1 MAWTRFFRRSTR
13 DEDAA
18 REIASYIAIETD
30 DNIARGMTPQ
40 AAHDAAVRKFG
51 NPTKVREEIY
61 WMNTVRPVD
70 TIWQDLKYAARL
82 LKRDKGFA
90 AAAILSLALGI
101 GANTAIFQLLDAVRL
116 RTLPVTDPQELAVIH
131 FPRGSKLSGRF
142 SSRQPFMTSTQVD
155 ELRKQ
160 RLDDVFSGMFAW
172 SSLQLNT
179 ATGGEVRNAEALWVS
194 GEAFDVLGVRPV
206 IGRLIEPGDDRP
218 GCGSPPAVLSYA
230 YWQRA
235 YGGSPSALGQKM
247 RLDGSQFEIVGVT
260 APDFFGIEVG
270 RRFDVAIPA
279 CADAMLPSSR
289 GRIQSRGNFWLAV
302 VARLQP
308 GQTVKSANDRLIAL
322 SPAIMAASVPDGYTS
337 EGQAQYKNNKLNARA
352 AGSGLSDL
360 REEFAKPL
368 FVLLAATGLV
378 LLIACANLANLLLA
392 RATARQREIAIRLA
406 IGASR
411 KRIVGQ
417 LLIESVLLALIGT
430 LLGVVVARGLTDILV
445 AQLAAG
451 AGSLFLDLSWN
462 MNVFAF
468 TAGVAAAACL
478 LFGLAPAVQATAL
491 APVTALKAGGRGN
504 SEARGRRFGLRKGLV
519 VAQVAL
525 SLVLLIGALLF
536 GQTLYNVLSID
547 AGFDQQVIQVELAH
561 PSLQPEDQV
570 QLQIVR
576 EDIRQRIAAAP
587 GIDEA
592 VLVNNAP
599 LTGNW
604 RNEYVFADGKP
615 EKALANFSTVGPN
628 FFAALGVPILKGRA
642 FSTADSLNAAPVA
655 VVNETFVRKFFPNQ
669 EPIGNR
675 IWIEVA
681 EGTPITKIEV
691 VGVSRDTKYG
701 DIRDAFDPVVHLPM
715 AQNSDGRLVRIL
727 VKPRGRMDG
736 VMATITRE
744 VGRVNPAISIEM
756 RVIGQSV
763 RDGLVRERLM
773 AALSAAF
780 GALAGLL
787 AAIGIYGVMSYTVTR
802 RANEIGIR
810 LAMGAS
816 RSGVLRLVIVEAV
829 WLVGIGLVIGAALGL
844 GAAKAARSLLFGL
857 QPTDPVTIAAAIA
870 LLATIGFIASYLP
883 ARRASRVDPMNVL
896 RQE

>member
-1 MAWTRFFRRSTR
+1 MAWTKFFRRSER
-13 DEDAA
+13 DEDTA

-61 WMNTVRPVD
+61 WMNTVRSVD

-142 SSRQPFMTSTQVD
+142 SSRMPFMTSAQVD

-179 ATGGEVRNAEALWVS
+179 ATGGEVRNADTLWVS
-194 GEAFDVLGVRPV
+194 GETFDVLGVRPA
-206 IGRLIEPGDDRP
+206 IGRLIAPGDDRP

-235 YGGSPSALGQKM
+235 FGGSPSALGQTV
-247 RLDGSQFEIVGVT
+247 RLDGTQFDIVGVA
-260 APDFFGIEVG
+260 APGFFGVDVG
-270 RRFDVAIPA
+270 RQFDVAIPL
-279 CADAMLPSSR
+279 CADALLPSSR
-289 GRIQSRGNFWLAV
+289 GRIESRGNFWLAV
-302 VARLQP
+302 VGRLQP
-308 GQTVKSANDRLIAL
+308 GQTVASATDRLIAV

-337 EGQAQYKNNKLNARA
+337 EGQQHYKDNKLNARA
-352 AGSGLSDL
+352 ASSGLSDL
-360 REEFAKPL
+360 REQFAQPL
-368 FVLLAATGLV
+368 FVLLAGTGLV

-392 RATARQREIAIRLA
+392 RATAREREIAIRLA

-411 KRIVGQ
+411 RRIVGQ
-417 LLIESVLLALIGT
+417 LLIESVLLALVGT
-430 LLGVVVARGLTDILV
+430 VLGMVVARALTGVLM

-451 AGSLFLDLSWN
+451 MGSLFLDLSWN
-462 MNVFAF
+462 MTVFAF
-468 TAGVAAAACL
+468 TAAVAGAACL
-478 LFGLAPAVQATAL
+478 LFGLAPAMQATAL
-491 APVTALKAGGRGN
+491 APVSALRAGGRGI
-504 SEARGRRFGLRKGLV
+504 SEARGRFGLRKALV

-536 GQTLYNVLSID
+536 GQTLYNVLTID
-547 AGFDQQVIQVELAH
+547 AGFDQQVIQVELSH
-561 PSLQPEDQV
+561 PSLQPEDPV

-576 EDIRQRIAAAP
+576 EDLRQRIAAAP
-587 GIDEA
+587 GIADA

-604 RNEYVFADGKP
+604 RNEYVFAEGKP

-628 FFAALGVPILKGRA
+628 YFEALGVPIVKGRPISA
-642 FSTADSLNAAPVA
+642 ADTLNAAPVA
-655 VVNETFVRKFFPNQ
+655 VVSETFAKKFFPDRDAV
-669 EPIGNR
+669 GNR

-681 EGTPITKIEV
+681 EGAPVTKIEV
-691 VGVSRDTKYG
+691 VGISRDAKYG
-701 DIRDAFDPVVHLPM
+701 DIREDFDPVVHLPM

-773 AALSAAF
+773 AALSASF

-857 QPTDPVTIAAAIA
+857 QPTDPVTIGAAIA

>member
-1 MAWTRFFRRSTR
+1 MLKYFKRSRRD
-13 DEDAA
+13 DEAA
-18 REIASYIAIETD
+18 SEIASYIAIETD

-40 AAHDAAVRKFG
+40 AAHDAAVKKFG
-51 NPTKVREEIY
+51 NPTRIREEIY
-61 WMNTVRPVD
+61 WMNTVRPLD
-70 TIWQDLKYAARL
+70 TMWQDLKYAARL

-116 RTLPVTDPQELAVIH
+116 RTLPVTDPQELAVVH

-142 SSRQPFMTSTQVD
+142 SSRMPFMTSAQVD

-160 RLDDVFSGMFAW
+160 PLDDVFSGLFSW

-179 ATGGEVRNAEALWVS
+179 ATGGEVRNADTLWVS
-194 GEAFDVLGVRPV
+194 GEAFDVLGVRPA
-206 IGRLIEPGDDRP
+206 IGRLIAPDDDRP

-235 YGGSPSALGQKM
+235 FGGNPSALGQTV
-247 RLDGSQFEIVGVT
+247 RLDGRQFDIVGVT
-260 APDFFGIEVG
+260 APEFFGVDVG
-270 RRFDVAIPA
+270 RRFDVAIPV
-279 CADAMLPSSR
+279 CADALLPSSR
-289 GRIQSRGNFWLAV
+289 GRIESRGNFWLAV
-302 VARLQP
+302 VGRLQP
-308 GQTVKSANDRLIAL
+308 GQTVESATKRLIAV
-322 SPAIMAASVPDGYTS
+322 SPAIMAATVPDGYTS
-337 EGQAQYKNNKLNARA
+337 EGQQQYKDNQLHVRA
-352 AGSGLSDL
+352 ASSGFSDL

-368 FVLLAATGLV
+368 VVLLAATGLV

-392 RATARQREIAIRLA
+392 RSTARQREIAIRLA

-411 KRIVGQ
+411 RRIVGQ
-417 LLIESVLLALIGT
+417 LLIESVLLAVVGT
-430 LLGVVVARGLTDILV
+430 ALGMIVAGALTDVLM

-451 AGSLFLDLSWN
+451 MGSLFLDLSWN
-462 MNVFAF
+462 MTVFAF
-468 TAGVAAAACL
+468 TAAVAATACL
-478 LFGLAPAVQATAL
+478 LFGLAPAMQATAL
-491 APVTALKAGGRGN
+491 APVIALKAGGRGI
-504 SEARGRRFGLRKGLV
+504 SEARGRFGLRKGLV

-536 GQTLYNVLSID
+536 GQTLYNVLTID
-547 AGFDQQVIQVELAH
+547 AGFDQQVMQIEFSH

-570 QLQIVR
+570 QLQVVR
-576 EDIRQRIAAAP
+576 EDLRQRVAAAP
-587 GIDEA
+587 GIADA

-628 FFAALGVPILKGRA
+628 YFEALGVPIVKGRA
-642 FSTADSLNAAPVA
+642 FSPADALGAAPVA
-655 VVNETFVRKFFPNQ
+655 VVNETFVKKFFGDR
-669 EPIGNR
+669 EAIGSQ

-681 EGTPITKIEV
+681 EGTPITKIAV
-691 VGVSRDTKYG
+691 VGISRDAKYG

-715 AQNSDGRLVRIL
+715 AQNSDGRLVRML

-736 VMATITRE
+736 VMAAVTRE
-744 VGRVNPAISIEM
+744 VSRVNPEISIEA

-780 GALAGLL
+780 GALAALL
-787 AAIGIYGVMSYTVTR
+787 AAIGIYGVLSYSVTR
-802 RANEIGIR
+802 RSNEIGIR

-816 RSGVLRLVIVEAV
+816 RGSVLKMVITEAG
-829 WLVGIGLVIGAALGL
+829 WLVGAGTAIGLGLGF

-857 QPTDPVTIAAAIA
+857 EPTDPVSLTAATA
-870 LLATIGFIASYLP
+870 LLATIALLASYLP
-883 ARRASRVDPMNVL
+883 ARRASRVDPANVL
-896 RQE
+896 RQD

>member
-1 MAWTRFFRRSTR
+1 MAWTRFFRRNRR
-13 DEDAA
+13 DDEAA

-51 NPTKVREEIY
+51 NATHVREEIY
-61 WMNTVRPVD
+61 WMNTVRPID

-116 RTLPVTDPQELAVIH
+116 RTLPVTDPHELAVIH

-142 SSRQPFMTSTQVD
+142 SSRMPFMTSAQVD

-179 ATGGEVRNAEALWVS
+179 ATGGEVRNADTLWVS
-194 GEAFDVLGVRPV
+194 GETFDVLGVRPA

-235 YGGSPSALGQKM
+235 FGGSPSALGQTV
-247 RLDGSQFEIVGVT
+247 RLDGTQFVIAGVT
-260 APDFFGIEVG
+260 APGFFGVDVG
-270 RRFDVAIPA
+270 RQFEVAIPI
-279 CADAMLPSSR
+279 CADALLPSSR
-289 GRIQSRGNFWLAV
+289 GRLESRGNFWLAV
-302 VARLQP
+302 VGRLRP
-308 GQTVKSANDRLIAL
+308 GQTVSSATDRLIAV
-322 SPAIMAASVPDGYTS
+322 SPAIMAATVPDGYTS
-337 EGQAQYKNNKLNARA
+337 EGQKQYKDNKLNARA
-352 AGSGLSDL
+352 ASSGLSDL
-360 REEFAKPL
+360 REQFAQPL

-411 KRIVGQ
+411 LRIVGQ
-417 LLIESVLLALIGT
+417 LLIESVLLAVVGT
-430 LLGVVVARGLTDILV
+430 VLGVVVARALTNILM

-451 AGSLFLDLSWN
+451 MGSLFLDLSWN
-462 MNVFAF
+462 MTVFAF
-468 TAGVAAAACL
+468 TAAVAGAACL
-478 LFGLAPAVQATAL
+478 LFGLAPAMQATAL
-491 APVTALKAGGRGN
+491 APVSALKTGGRGI
-504 SEARGRRFGLRKGLV
+504 SEARGRFGLRKALV

-536 GQTLYNVLSID
+536 GQTLYNVLTID
-547 AGFDQQVIQVELAH
+547 AGFDQQVMQVELSH
-561 PSLQPEDQV
+561 PSLQPEDPV

-576 EDIRQRIAAAP
+576 EDLRQRIAAAP
-587 GIDEA
+587 GIADA

-604 RNEYVFADGKP
+604 RNEYVFAEGKP

-628 FFAALGVPILKGRA
+628 YFEALGVPIVKGRP
-642 FSTADSLNAAPVA
+642 FSAADTLNAAPVA
-655 VVNETFVRKFFPNQ
+655 VVNETFAKKFFPDREVVGNQ
-669 EPIGNR
+669 

-681 EGTPITKIEV
+681 EGTPVTKIDV
-691 VGVSRDTKYG
+691 VGISRDAKYG
-701 DIRDAFDPVVHLPM
+701 DIREEFDPVVHLPM

-857 QPTDPVTIAAAIA
+857 QPTDPVTIGAAIA
-870 LLATIGFIASYLP
+870 LLATIGFVASYLP

>member
-1 MAWTRFFRRSTR
+1 MAWTRFFRRNRR
-13 DEDAA
+13 DDEAA

-30 DNIARGMTPQ
+30 DNIARGLSPQ

-51 NPTKVREEIY
+51 NATKVREEIY

-142 SSRQPFMTSTQVD
+142 SSRMPFMTSAQVD

-160 RLDDVFSGMFAW
+160 RLDDVFSGLFAW

-179 ATGGEVRNAEALWVS
+179 ATGGEVRNADTLWVS
-194 GEAFDVLGVRPV
+194 GETFDVLGVRPA
-206 IGRLIEPGDDRP
+206 IGRLITPGDDRP

-235 YGGSPSALGQKM
+235 FGGSPSALGQTV
-247 RLDGSQFEIVGVT
+247 RLDGTQFDIVGVA
-260 APDFFGIEVG
+260 APGFFGVDVG
-270 RRFDVAIPA
+270 RQFDVAIPL
-279 CADAMLPSSR
+279 CADALLPSSR
-289 GRIQSRGNFWLAV
+289 GRIESRGNFWLAV
-302 VARLQP
+302 VGRLRR
-308 GQTVKSANDRLIAL
+308 GQTVSSATDRLIAV
-322 SPAIMAASVPDGYTS
+322 SPAIMAATVPDGYTS
-337 EGQAQYKNNKLNARA
+337 EGQKQYKDNKLNARA
-352 AGSGLSDL
+352 ASSGLSDL
-360 REEFAKPL
+360 REQFAQPL

-411 KRIVGQ
+411 LRIVGQ
-417 LLIESVLLALIGT
+417 LLIESVLLAVVGT
-430 LLGVVVARGLTDILV
+430 VLGMVVARALTTILM

-451 AGSLFLDLSWN
+451 MGSLFLDLSWN
-462 MNVFAF
+462 MTVFAF
-468 TAGVAAAACL
+468 TAAVAGAACL
-478 LFGLAPAVQATAL
+478 LFGLAPAMQATAL
-491 APVTALKAGGRGN
+491 APVLALKAGGRGI
-504 SEARGRRFGLRKGLV
+504 SEARGRFGLRKALV

-547 AGFDQQVIQVELAH
+547 AGFDQQVIQVELSH
-561 PSLQPEDQV
+561 PSLQPEDPV

-576 EDIRQRIAAAP
+576 EDLRQRIAAAP
-587 GIDEA
+587 GIADA

-604 RNEYVFADGKP
+604 RNEYVFAEGKP
-615 EKALANFSTVGPN
+615 DKALANFSTVGPN
-628 FFAALGVPILKGRA
+628 YFEALGVPIVKGRP
-642 FSTADSLNAAPVA
+642 FSAADTLNAAPVA
-655 VVNETFVRKFFPNQ
+655 VVNETFAKKFFPDREVVGNQ
-669 EPIGNR
+669 

-681 EGTPITKIEV
+681 EGTPVTKIEV
-691 VGVSRDTKYG
+691 VGISRDTKYG
-701 DIRDAFDPVVHLPM
+701 DIREDFDPVVHLPM

-816 RSGVLRLVIVEAV
+816 RRGVLRLVIVEAV

-857 QPTDPVTIAAAIA
+857 QPTDPVTIGAAIA

>member
-1 MAWTRFFRRSTR
+1 MAWTKFFQRRRR
-13 DEDAA
+13 DEEAA

-30 DNIARGMTPQ
+30 DNIARGMSPQ

-51 NPTKVREEIY
+51 NATRVREEIY
-61 WMNTVRPVD
+61 WMNTVRPLD
-70 TIWQDLKYAARL
+70 TLWQDLKYAARL

-90 AAAILSLALGI
+90 VAAILSLALGI

-116 RTLPVTDPQELAVIH
+116 RTLPVEDPHELVVIH

-142 SSRQPFMTSTQVD
+142 SSRQPFMTSSQVA

-179 ATGGEVRNAEALWVS
+179 ATGGEVRNAETLWVS

-206 IGRLIEPGDDRP
+206 LGRLISPSDDRP

-235 YGGSPSALGQKM
+235 FGGSPSAVGQTV
-247 RLDGSQFEIVGVT
+247 RLDGRQFDIVGVT
-260 APDFFGIEVG
+260 APDFFGVEVG
-270 RRFDVAIPA
+270 RRFDVAIPV
-279 CADAMLPSSR
+279 CADALLPSSR
-289 GRIQSRGNFWLAV
+289 GRMESSRDFWLAV
-302 VARLQP
+302 VGRLQP
-308 GQTVKSANDRLIAL
+308 GQTAQSATERLVAV
-322 SPAIMAASVPDGYTS
+322 SPAIMAPTVPEGYNS
-337 EGQAQYKNNKLNARA
+337 EGRRDYTNNKLNARA

-360 REEFAKPL
+360 REEFATPL

-411 KRIVGQ
+411 RRIVGQ
-417 LLIESVLLALIGT
+417 LLIESVLLAVIGT
-430 LLGVVVARGLTDILV
+430 TIGIVVARGLTDVLM
-445 AQLAAG
+445 AQLGAG
-451 AGSLFLDLSWN
+451 ADSLFLDLSWN
-462 MNVFAF
+462 MSVFAF

-478 LFGLAPAVQATAL
+478 LFGLAPALQATSL
-491 APVTALKAGGRGN
+491 APVTALKSGGRGN
-504 SEARGRRFGLRKGLV
+504 SEARGRFGLRKALV

-536 GQTLYNVLSID
+536 GRTLYNVLTID
-547 AGFDQQVIQVELAH
+547 AGFDQQVIQVELSH
-561 PSLQPEDQV
+561 PSLQPEDPI
-570 QLQIVR
+570 QLQLVR
-576 EDIRQRIAAAP
+576 EDVRQRIAAAA
-587 GIDEA
+587 GIADA

-604 RNEYVFADGKP
+604 RNEMVYAEGKS
-615 EKALANFSTVGPN
+615 EKGLANFSTVGPN
-628 FFAALGVPILKGRA
+628 YFKALEVPILRGRA
-642 FSTADSLNAAPVA
+642 FSAADSFNAAPVA
-655 VVNETFVRKFFPNQ
+655 IVSETFVKQFFPDRD
-669 EPIGNR
+669 PIGSR
-675 IWIEVA
+675 IWVEA
-681 EGTPITKIEV
+681 GDTPTPKIEV

-701 DIRDAFDPVVHLPM
+701 DIRDEFDPVVHLPM

-727 VKPRGRMDG
+727 VKPRGRLDG
-736 VMATITRE
+736 VMAAITRE
-744 VGRVNPAISIEM
+744 VGRVNPEISIQM
-756 RVIGQSV
+756 RVIGQLV
-763 RDGLVRERLM
+763 RERLVRERLM

-780 GALAGLL
+780 GALAALL
-787 AAIGIYGVMSYTVTR
+787 AAIGIYGVMAYTVTKR
-802 RANEIGIR
+802 SNEIGIR

-829 WLVGIGLVIGAALGL
+829 WLLGAGLAIGSAMGFGAAR
-844 GAAKAARSLLFGL
+844 AASSLLFGL
-857 QPTDPVTIAAAIA
+857 KPGDPLTMTSAIVMLAAIG
-870 LLATIGFIASYLP
+870 LIASYVP

>member
-1 MAWTRFFRRSTR
+1 MAWTKFFRRSER
-13 DEDAA
+13 DDDTA

-30 DNIARGMTPQ
+30 DNIARGMSPQ
-40 AAHDAAVRKFG
+40 AAHAAAVRKFG

-142 SSRQPFMTSTQVD
+142 SSRMPFMTSAQVD

-179 ATGGEVRNAEALWVS
+179 ATGGEVRNADTLWVS
-194 GEAFDVLGVRPV
+194 GETFDVLGVRPA
-206 IGRLIEPGDDRP
+206 IGRLIAPGDDRP

-235 YGGSPSALGQKM
+235 FGGSPSALGQTV
-247 RLDGSQFEIVGVT
+247 RLDGTQFDIVGVA
-260 APDFFGIEVG
+260 APGFFGVDVG
-270 RRFDVAIPA
+270 RQFDVAIPL
-279 CADAMLPSSR
+279 CADALLPSSR
-289 GRIQSRGNFWLAV
+289 GRIESRGNFWLAV
-302 VARLQP
+302 VGRLQP
-308 GQTVKSANDRLIAL
+308 GQTVASATDRLIAV

-337 EGQAQYKNNKLNARA
+337 EGQQRYKDNKLNARA
-352 AGSGLSDL
+352 ASSGLSDL
-360 REEFAKPL
+360 REQFAQPL
-368 FVLLAATGLV
+368 FVLLAGTGLV

-411 KRIVGQ
+411 RRIIGQ
-417 LLIESVLLALIGT
+417 LLIESVLLALVGT
-430 LLGVVVARGLTDILV
+430 VLGMVVARALTGVLM

-451 AGSLFLDLSWN
+451 MGSLFLDLSWN
-462 MNVFAF
+462 MTVFAF
-468 TAGVAAAACL
+468 TAAVAGAACL
-478 LFGLAPAVQATAL
+478 LFGLAPAMQATAV
-491 APVTALKAGGRGN
+491 APVAALRAGGRGI
-504 SEARGRRFGLRKGLV
+504 SEARGRFGLRKALV

-536 GQTLYNVLSID
+536 GQTLYNVLTID
-547 AGFDQQVIQVELAH
+547 AGFDQQVIQVELSH
-561 PSLQPEDQV
+561 PSLQPEDPV

-576 EDIRQRIAAAP
+576 EDLRQRIAAAP
-587 GIDEA
+587 GIADA

-604 RNEYVFADGKP
+604 RNEYVFAEGKP

-628 FFAALGVPILKGRA
+628 YFEALGVPIVKGRSISA
-642 FSTADSLNAAPVA
+642 ADTLNAAPVA
-655 VVNETFVRKFFPNQ
+655 VVNETFAKKFFPDR
-669 EPIGNR
+669 EVVGNR

-681 EGTPITKIEV
+681 EGTPVTKIEV
-691 VGVSRDTKYG
+691 VGISRDAKYG
-701 DIRDAFDPVVHLPM
+701 DIREDFDPVVHLPM

-816 RSGVLRLVIVEAV
+816 RRGVLRLVIVEAV

-857 QPTDPVTIAAAIA
+857 QPTDPVTIGAAIA

>member
-1 MAWTRFFRRSTR
+1 MAWTKFFRRGTR
-13 DEDAA
+13 DEDTA

-40 AAHDAAVRKFG
+40 AAHEAAVRKFG
-51 NPTKVREEIY
+51 NATRVREEIY

-70 TIWQDLKYAARL
+70 TMWQDLKYAARL

-131 FPRGSKLSGRF
+131 FPQGSKLSGRF
-142 SSRQPFMTSTQVD
+142 SSRMPFMTSAQVD

-160 RLDDVFSGMFAW
+160 PLDDVFSGLFSW
-172 SSLQLNT
+172 SSLQLNS
-179 ATGGEVRNAEALWVS
+179 ATGGEVRNLDTLWVS
-194 GEAFDVLGVRPV
+194 GEAFDVLGVRPA
-206 IGRLIEPGDDRP
+206 IGRLIAPGDDRP

-230 YWQRA
+230 YWQSA
-235 YGGSPSALGQKM
+235 FGGSPSALGQTV
-247 RLDGSQFEIVGVT
+247 RLDGTQFDIVGVA
-260 APDFFGIEVG
+260 APDFFGVDVG
-270 RRFDVAIPA
+270 RRFDVAIPV
-279 CADAMLPSSR
+279 CADALLPSSR
-289 GRIQSRGNFWLAV
+289 GRLESRGNFWLAV
-302 VARLQP
+302 VGRLQP
-308 GQTVKSANDRLIAL
+308 GQTVASATERLIAV
-322 SPAIMAASVPDGYTS
+322 SPAIMAATVPEYYTS
-337 EGQAQYKNNKLNARA
+337 EGQRQYKDNKLNARA
-352 AGSGLSDL
+352 AASGLSDL
-360 REEFAKPL
+360 REQFAQPL

-411 KRIVGQ
+411 RRIVGQ
-417 LLIESVLLALIGT
+417 LLIESVLLALVGT
-430 LLGVVVARGLTDILV
+430 ILGMVVARALTGVLV

-451 AGSLFLDLSWN
+451 MGSLFLDLDWN
-462 MNVFAF
+462 MTVFAF
-468 TAGVAAAACL
+468 TAAVAGAACL
-478 LFGLAPAVQATAL
+478 LFGLAPAMQATAL
-491 APVTALKAGGRGN
+491 SPVTALKAGGRGN
-504 SEARGRRFGLRKGLV
+504 SEARGRFGLRKGLV

-536 GQTLYNVLSID
+536 GQTLYNVLTID
-547 AGFDQQVIQVELAH
+547 AGFDQQVIQVELSH
-561 PSLQPEDQV
+561 PSLQPEDPV
-570 QLQIVR
+570 QLQVVR
-576 EDIRQRIAAAP
+576 EDLRQRLAAAP
-587 GIDEA
+587 GIADA

-604 RNEYVFADGKP
+604 RNEYVFAEGKA

-628 FFAALGVPILKGRA
+628 FFEALGVPIVKGRP
-642 FSTADSLNAAPVA
+642 FSTADGIGAAPVA
-655 VVNETFVRKFFPNQ
+655 VVNETFARKFFPDQNVV
-669 EPIGNR
+669 GNR

-691 VGVSRDTKYG
+691 VGISRDTKYG
-701 DIRDAFDPVVHLPM
+701 DIREAFDPVVHLPM

-736 VMATITRE
+736 VMAAITRE

-763 RDGLVRERLM
+763 RDGMVRERLM

-816 RSGVLRLVIVEAV
+816 RSGVLRLVIVEAA
-829 WLVGIGLVIGAALGL
+829 WLVGAGLLIGTAMGL
-844 GAAKAARSLLFGL
+844 GAARAARSLLFGL
-857 QPTDPVTIAAAIA
+857 QPGDPLTLAVAIA
-870 LLATIGFIASYLP
+870 LLAAIGFIASYLP